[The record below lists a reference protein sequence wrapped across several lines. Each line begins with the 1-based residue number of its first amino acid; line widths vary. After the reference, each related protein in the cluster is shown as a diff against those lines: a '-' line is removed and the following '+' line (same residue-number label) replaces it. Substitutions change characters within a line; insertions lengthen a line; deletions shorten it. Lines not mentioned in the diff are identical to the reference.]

1 MVKHSLRGKKAD
13 SVSQSQQDGKQPFMG
28 RMLDRL
34 SKPFVRIGSYFVDKI
49 MLGLMNEIARAER
62 NSDSDLRF
70 LNLERHRRTGR

>member
-1 MVKHSLRGKKAD
+1 
-13 SVSQSQQDGKQPFMG
+13 MG